1 MKSIKQISFLG
12 LVVALVL
19 SSCSAEKRVYMSG
32 YHMTWNKAKH
42 KTEKHEVV
50 SNKSK
55 KAKAE
60 LVDNITNSLA
70 TSLAPI
76 TIANNLSAS
85 AGNAFVGIAKHPAI
99 SVSKNETTVSS
110 DKNLKSEIKTVI
122 KKDSKKNKKTSKKS
136 AAAGE
141 GKSQLVALLLA
152 LFIGVLGI
160 HRFYLGYMG
169 IGIIQLLTLGG
180 FGIWALID
188 LIMIITGS
196 LKPKDGDYEK
206 PL

>member
-32 YHMTWNKAKH
+32 YHMTWNKSKQ

-50 SNKSK
+50 TNKSK

-60 LVDNITNSLA
+60 LVDNKTTALA
-70 TSLAPI
+70 NTLAPLSV
-76 TIANNLSAS
+76 ADNVSAS
-85 AGNAFVGIAKHPAI
+85 AGNDFVGIPKQNAI
-99 SVSKNETTVSS
+99 SVSKNETTVGA
-110 DKNLKSEIKTVI
+110 DRNLKSEIKTVI
-122 KKDSKKNKKTSKKS
+122 KKDSKKNKKASKKS

>member
-32 YHMTWNKAKH
+32 YHMTWNKSKQ

-50 SNKSK
+50 TNKSK
-55 KAKAE
+55 KAQAE
-60 LVDNITNSLA
+60 LVDNKTTALA
-70 TSLAPI
+70 NTLAPLSV
-76 TIANNLSAS
+76 ADNVSAS
-85 AGNAFVGIAKHPAI
+85 AGNAFVGIAKLPAI
-99 SVSKNETTVSS
+99 SVSKNETTVGA
-110 DKNLKSEIKTVI
+110 DKNLKSHI
-122 KKDSKKNKKTSKKS
+122 KKDSKKNKKASKKS

-196 LKPKDGDYEK
+196 LKPKDGNYEK